1 MLEREDGPIKHY
13 YAVCDGCRKDSK
25 RQAEDFDFSIYE
37 ALGWKEVE
45 IDGGY
50 DVKHYCPQCAG
61 TRTEP
66 LVKEVIPNPGDSD
79 DISDHE
85 AVHRP
90 VKRISKNELVIDL
103 GNGCKWTISS
113 NTAIRVEQH
122 DE

>member
-13 YAVCDGCRKDSK
+13 YAVCDGCGKGSK
-25 RQAEDFDFSIYE
+25 RQAEDFDFDIY
-37 ALGWKEVE
+37 AAVGWTEVD
-45 IDGGY
+45 IDNGW
-50 DVKHYCPQCAG
+50 DCKHYCPKCSK

-66 LVKEVIPNPGDSD
+66 LVREVIPNVGDID

-85 AVHRP
+85 AAQRP

-113 NTAIRVEQH
+113 NTAIKVEQH